1 MKILLADNDKRSL
14 ENLEQ
19 TIRRILPDA
28 QIVCFEDAVLAKQ
41 YIETNEADVLFTEV
55 CMKEVSGFTL
65 TKLMKEKSCNTYVV
79 FTTESQGYAIHAWGA
94 HVNGYLLKP
103 LTEEKVQSELDYIT
117 RESSMR

>member
-79 FTTESQGYAIHAWGA
+79 FTTESQEYAIHAWGA